1 MVDFRIYAATIFPKS
16 KSMGK
21 TFMVGK
27 YINIFHWSIDFDNN
41 DIPPINIGQ
50 ISKQYHLIKVCIH
63 IYERVL
69 F

>member
-1 MVDFRIYAATIFPKS
+1 MVNFRIYAATIFPKS

-41 DIPPINIGQ
+41 DIPPNIGQ
-50 ISKQYHLIKVCIH
+50 ISKQYHLIKVFIFMNEFCF
-63 IYERVL
+63 R
-69 F
+69 

>member
-1 MVDFRIYAATIFPKS
+1 MVNFRIYAATIFPKS

-41 DIPPINIGQ
+41 DIPPNIGQ
-50 ISKQYHLIKVCIH
+50 ISKQYHMIKVFIF
-63 IYERVL
+63 YERVL